1 MKQNERFYLYCVLN
15 SVLSTKREIH
25 KFGELL
31 KQDTGNSSESMACL
45 IPVMDEFAAISNN
58 LIDVL
63 KKSFDA
69 ESRRRELTAL
79 NVDDTK
85 QLERLNHVMNNISRY
100 IHQTADRVRP
110 YMQAKVDDS
119 DDPMFDFEIVAKI
132 DYQLSQEDP
141 EYDEDDDNYLSMRT
155 EPLTRCRCEYD
166 LNDDWRF
173 STTPEPFQHEPLS
186 WLLHSLTEQDYGPE
200 GPRVHLNDCL
210 RIGQVHVDIKVW
222 HQYIFDI
229 KEGTWLKRRS
239 GSEYMPVHVHTPY

>member
-1 MKQNERFYLYCVLN
+1 
-15 SVLSTKREIH
+15 
-25 KFGELL
+25 
-31 KQDTGNSSESMACL
+31 MAD
-45 IPVMDEFAAISNN
+45 I
-58 LIDVL
+58 
-63 KKSFDA
+63 
-69 ESRRRELTAL
+69 
-79 NVDDTK
+79 
-85 QLERLNHVMNNISRY
+85 LE
-100 IHQTADRVRP
+100 
-110 YMQAKVDDS
+110 
-119 DDPMFDFEIVAKI
+119 EIVGDI
-132 DYQLSQEDP
+132 ND

-229 KEGTWLKRRS
+229 KETGLLSITCLNMIRS
-239 GSEYMPVHVHTPY
+239 FSTDFSFSLSFSSLLGFNK